1 LNKYDADLAQRKP
14 QYQTRVVSLDQFL
27 EAGEACAKR
36 VRESNV
42 SWSLRLLELVKFV
55 PPLYVELTDLNKLI
69 CYRPGHS
76 VAVTNGQKAHISCTA
91 DAFLTCLR
99 EDYGSATLLIS
110 GRFQEVRPGGATM
123 LSRAFAVNRLNAR
136 GIRFP
141 FGLWRDVAYLR
152 RRLVRQLRQAIA

>member
-1 LNKYDADLAQRKP
+1 
-14 QYQTRVVSLDQFL
+14 
-27 EAGEACAKR
+27 
-36 VRESNV
+36 
-42 SWSLRLLELVKFV
+42 
-55 PPLYVELTDLNKLI
+55 VELTDLNKVI

-76 VAVTNGQKAHISCTA
+76 LAMASGQQAHISCTA

-99 EDYGSATLLIS
+99 EDYGSATLLIN
-110 GRFQEVRPGGATM
+110 GRFQELRPRGAIM

-141 FGLWRDVAYLR
+141 FGLWGDVAYLR